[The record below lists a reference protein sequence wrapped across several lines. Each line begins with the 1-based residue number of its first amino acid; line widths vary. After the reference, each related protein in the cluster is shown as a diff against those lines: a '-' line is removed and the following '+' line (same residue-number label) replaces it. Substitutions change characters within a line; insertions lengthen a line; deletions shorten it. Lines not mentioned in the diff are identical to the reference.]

1 MLVYILF
8 GVAIAFCI
16 GADYLVNR
24 KRREEDDPFH
34 LTQRDINAAIDHH
47 SRVIVPPM
55 FLSKSELSGELEIIK
70 VNRVVNSGNG
80 ITSAKQGKPTRN
92 HRWTEKEKQFLV
104 NNFKEISAKNIAK
117 CKEMGG
123 RHSVNAIYKMA
134 ARLGLSS
141 HNPFND
147 KEHNELLTEKLRT
160 ESNQE

>member
-8 GVAIAFCI
+8 GVAIVLCI
-16 GADYLVNR
+16 GVDYLVNK
-24 KRREEDDPFH
+24 KRREEDDPLRTYYH
-34 LTQRDINAAIDHH
+34 
-47 SRVIVPPM
+47 
-55 FLSKSELSGELEIIK
+55 SGELEIIK
-70 VNRVVNSGNG
+70 VNRVVNSGSG

-92 HRWTEKEKQFLV
+92 HPWTDKEKQFLV

-123 RHSVNAIYKMA
+123 RHTVNAIYKMA
-134 ARLGLSS
+134 ARLGLSTS
-141 HNPFND
+141 NPFND

>member
-16 GADYLVNR
+16 GADYLVN
-24 KRREEDDPFH
+24 KTRREQDYPPRLISF
-34 LTQRDINAAIDHH
+34 
-47 SRVIVPPM
+47 SPPM
-55 FLSKSELSGELEIIK
+55 VSLSLQQSGLTP
-70 VNRVVNSGNG
+70 VNV
-80 ITSAKQGKPTRN
+80 GKPTRN

-134 ARLGLSS
+134 ARLGLSTS
-141 HNPFND
+141 NPFNN

>member
-16 GADYLVNR
+16 GADYLVN
-24 KRREEDDPFH
+24 KKLREDKDR
-34 LTQRDINAAIDHH
+34 LACLAKT
-47 SRVIVPPM
+47 
-55 FLSKSELSGELEIIK
+55 
-70 VNRVVNSGNG
+70 VVGALVSVSDTNNG
-80 ITSAKQGKPTRN
+80 ITPTKQGKPTRN
-92 HRWTEKEKQFLV
+92 HRWTKKEKQFLV

-123 RHSVNAIYKMA
+123 RHTVNAIYKMA
-134 ARLGLSS
+134 ARLGLSTS
-141 HNPFND
+141 NPFND